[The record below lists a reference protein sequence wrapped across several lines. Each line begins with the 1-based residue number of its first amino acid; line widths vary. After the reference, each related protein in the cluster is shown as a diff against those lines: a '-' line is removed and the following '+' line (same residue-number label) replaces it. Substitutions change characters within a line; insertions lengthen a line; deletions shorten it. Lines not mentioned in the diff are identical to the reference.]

1 MLDTLYA
8 SNTAWGSEAIPVAS
22 GQFGGY
28 DQMRLQEA
36 AAPGMAVSYR
46 NSTDGSKYLE
56 VFKFGNASARA
67 EFLGVLWTKGASP
80 TMSTAATANNAD
92 GKFIVFSGY
101 CPITLA
107 PGYAVRAGQY
117 LEPIP
122 SGTYQAM
129 WRPVTAGGHG
139 VAWATQGY
147 DNSGGSQGKWI
158 GAVIEKQNV
167 GAGLLGSDVTG
178 STTVTSV
185 AVRTAYSKT
194 VTIPANTI
202 KVGDR
207 YRITFGGRSLNNAD
221 NTHLFELW
229 LNGVT
234 VPSGALLTSQAFAAA
249 KLTSG
254 AFFRGEAEVEIVSAT
269 TMEAKGSVLCK
280 DASSASGTAGAVG
293 TLDITADN
301 IVTVSVTPGG
311 ASANDQTKLDDI
323 AVVKLN

>member
-8 SNTAWGSEAIPVAS
+8 NNTAWGSEAIPVAD
-22 GQFGGY
+22 GRFGGY

-36 AAPGMAVSYR
+36 AVPGMALSYR
-46 NSTDGSKYLE
+46 NSTDGAKYLD
-56 VFKFGNASARA
+56 VFKFGNASARP

-92 GKFIVFSGY
+92 GKFVLFSGY
-101 CPITLA
+101 CPILLA

-129 WRPVTAGGHG
+129 FRPVTAGGHG
-139 VAWATQGY
+139 VAWAVQSY

-158 GAVIEKQNV
+158 GAVIEKQHV
-167 GAGLLGSDVTG
+167 GAGLLGSNVEG
-178 STTVTSV
+178 SATVTNV
-185 AVRTAYSKT
+185 AVRTAYNKT

-207 YRITFGGRSLNNAD
+207 YRITFGGRSLNNAS
-221 NTHLFELW
+221 NAHVLELFF
-229 LNGVT
+229 NGLT
-234 VPSGALLTSQAFAAA
+234 VPTGALLTSASFASG
-249 KLTSG
+249 KLVSG

-269 TMEAKGSVLCK
+269 TMEAKGSIACNDVFTTT
-280 DASSASGTAGAVG
+280 GTAGAVG

-301 IVTVSVTPGG
+301 VVTVAVTPAG
-311 ASANDQTKLDDI
+311 ASANDQTKLDSI